1 MSRRHCFLLRVRPD
15 RLDEYRR
22 RHQQV
27 WPEMLRALAATGWRN
42 YSLFLR
48 GDGLLVGYVEAD
60 DLQASLD
67 AMARTDVNARWQ
79 AEMAPVLRRSGGRRP
94 GRGPGPARGGLPSR
108 GPTSRKFLNES
119 AALSRKARPMASS
132 LHSIDV
138 P

>member
-60 DLQASLD
+60 DLQASLA
-67 AMARTDVNARWQ
+67 AMAGTDVNARWQ
-79 AEMAPVLRRSGGRRP
+79 AEMAPFFAGLEGGAPDQGLVLLEEVFHLEDQLENP
-94 GRGPGPARGGLPSR
+94 PS
-108 GPTSRKFLNES
+108 
-119 AALSRKARPMASS
+119 KA
-132 LHSIDV
+132 
-138 P
+138 